1 MRKPGG
7 QEEKQAHSSYN
18 TGTTE
23 KRNVDRYVGNY
34 AALKLLVIINF
45 AIQQTFNVY
54 QIFSQNLC

>member
-23 KRNVDRYVGNY
+23 KRNVDRVSYVGNY
-34 AALKLLVIINF
+34 AALKL
-45 AIQQTFNVY
+45 
-54 QIFSQNLC
+54 